1 MRNDLEHGFQC
12 GAFAVEPLKGSVTG
26 CDRPS
31 RHLPPKAME
40 VLVCLAG
47 AAPETLTRQELLD
60 KVWGERFVSDEVLTH
75 AITELRH
82 ALGDAPNNPAYI
94 ETIPKRGYRLKAPVE
109 QRRSPGTAGE
119 VARPR
124 DESLIVLP
132 LQNLS
137 AGGEDFIADGITE
150 LLILRL
156 AGLRNIRVISRTT
169 SMSPA
174 TRSGLSMYL

>member
-94 ETIPKRGYRLKAPVE
+94 ETIPKRGYRVLFHSKDLERITQEMAGTEKCRKRQHAAVE
-109 QRRSPGTAGE
+109 RY
-119 VARPR
+119 VAIRALLFSF
-124 DESLIVLP
+124 SL
-132 LQNLS
+132 
-137 AGGEDFIADGITE
+137 AWW
-150 LLILRL
+150 
-156 AGLRNIRVISRTT
+156 
-169 SMSPA
+169 
-174 TRSGLSMYL
+174 